1 MIMRQ
6 MSTKASN
13 GSTIFESNV
22 LVVYVCFKIFSQ
34 TTIVNLN
41 QKLVKPSQMSEFFG
55 FLQGVYDGTIEN
67 DVALLFV

>member
-22 LVVYVCFKIFSQ
+22 LVVYVRFKIFSQ
-34 TTIVNLN
+34 TTIV
-41 QKLVKPSQMSEFFG
+41 KPSQ
-55 FLQGVYDGTIEN
+55 N
-67 DVALLFV
+67 